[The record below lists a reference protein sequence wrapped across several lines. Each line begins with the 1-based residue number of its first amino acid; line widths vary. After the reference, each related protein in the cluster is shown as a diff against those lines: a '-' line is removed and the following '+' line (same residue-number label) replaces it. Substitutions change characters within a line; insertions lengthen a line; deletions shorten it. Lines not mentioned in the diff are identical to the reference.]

1 LTVSEWRSGSELQ
14 AIGRPGME
22 CLMVQAFG
30 RTSDPTT
37 AGCAVD
43 HNWAVCKDYIA
54 QKESR
59 FS

>member
-30 RTSDPTT
+30 RTSDPTQQDVPWIT
-37 AGCAVD
+37 TEQFVRITSPT
-43 HNWAVCKDYIA
+43 K
-54 QKESR
+54 SR
-59 FS
+59 AFL